1 MQVGLVGAPSSGK
14 STTFKALTL
23 AEVETAAYPFTT
35 IEPNKGFGHVRV
47 PCAETAFDT
56 KCNPKHG
63 YCVSGTRFVPV
74 ELLDVA
80 GLVPGAHEGK
90 GLGNK
95 FLDDLRQADALIHVI
110 DASGSTN
117 EKGEA
122 VEAGSHDPLRNV
134 DFLEQEIDLWFLSVL
149 RKGWTKLAREAQVS
163 GTKVEESLAKQ
174 LSGLDVKEEHVKKA
188 IRTLDLDPAKP
199 ADWSEDKLMAFA
211 KHLRQQTKPIV
222 IAANKMDLPTAKEN
236 IKRLQEKHKLVVPCS
251 AEAELTLKL
260 AAKHELIDYM
270 PGEKS
275 FEIKGQ
281 LNDKQKEG
289 LDKVKELLDSYGSTG
304 IQQALDT
311 AVFKLLEYI
320 AIFPGGVGKLEDSDG
335 NRLPDCFLMAPGTT
349 ALDFAF
355 FLHTDFGKNFIRA
368 VDVRTKRTIGKDH
381 PLKHEDVIEIISGK

>member
-289 LDKVKELLDSYGSTG
+289 LDKVKELLDSYGST
-304 IQQALDT
+304 
-311 AVFKLLEYI
+311 
-320 AIFPGGVGKLEDSDG
+320 
-335 NRLPDCFLMAPGTT
+335 
-349 ALDFAF
+349 
-355 FLHTDFGKNFIRA
+355 
-368 VDVRTKRTIGKDH
+368 
-381 PLKHEDVIEIISGK
+381 